1 MRNGENIRAGRRVL
15 SRLIQTAL
23 VFCLLVLPIS
33 AAPGGDGSSEASPL
47 EVPAEGLAFENGTI
61 YGIQK
66 TWFSDVNPRK
76 NTLYLSVVIPD
87 SINRHPSTGHCL

>member
-33 AAPGGDGSSEASPL
+33 AAPGGDGL
-47 EVPAEGLAFENGTI
+47 QRGF
-61 YGIQK
+61 
-66 TWFSDVNPRK
+66 
-76 NTLYLSVVIPD
+76 
-87 SINRHPSTGHCL
+87 PSGGACGRSRL